1 MVLVLGYH
9 GLAACFLETNNKIRM
24 AATIEKLREILAMT
38 SNELAFEV
46 NVTDSLH
53 SQGVD
58 SLDLMDFYLNI
69 EDEYGIQ
76 IPDTDVDSLLSI
88 EDFVTYVNGKL

>member
-1 MVLVLGYH
+1 
-9 GLAACFLETNNKIRM
+9 M

-38 SNELAFEV
+38 SNDLAFEV
-46 NVTDSLH
+46 NDSDSLH

-76 IPDTDVDSLLSI
+76 IPDTDVDGLHSLQ
-88 EDFVTYVNGKL
+88 DFVKYVNVKL

>member
-1 MVLVLGYH
+1 
-9 GLAACFLETNNKIRM
+9 M

-38 SNELAFEV
+38 SNDLAFEV
-46 NVTDSLH
+46 NDSDSLH

-76 IPDTDVDSLLSI
+76 IPDTDVDGLHSLQ
-88 EDFVTYVNGKL
+88 DFLKYVNGKL

>member
-1 MVLVLGYH
+1 
-9 GLAACFLETNNKIRM
+9 M
-24 AATIEKLREILAMT
+24 AATIEKLREILALT
-38 SNELAFEV
+38 SNDLAFEI
-46 NVTDSLH
+46 NDSDSLH

-76 IPDTDVDSLLSI
+76 IPDTDVDGLLSLK
-88 EDFVTYVNGKL
+88 DFMTYVNGKL